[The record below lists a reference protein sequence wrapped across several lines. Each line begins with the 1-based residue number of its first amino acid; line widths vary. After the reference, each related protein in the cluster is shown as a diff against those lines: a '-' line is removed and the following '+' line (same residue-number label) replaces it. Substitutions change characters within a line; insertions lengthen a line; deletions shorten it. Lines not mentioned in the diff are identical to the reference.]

1 MVEVVKQRNIDRK
14 RCFLTVVTVLYV
26 LFIFHNSA
34 TVAVESSRQSGRV
47 LTLAKECLAGLG
59 IDSGWLTEHLIR
71 KTAHF
76 LEYSLYGVLLW
87 NCLGA
92 HKLRGKLRLVTHLWL
107 TMLVPFVDE
116 TIQLFTEGR
125 SGQISDVWLDMSG
138 VLFGTCLAFGF
149 GWLLTRWR
157 KRTGTPGGAENRGI
171 N

>member
-1 MVEVVKQRNIDRK
+1 MVEMMKQRNMGPK
-14 RCFLTVVTVLYV
+14 RWFWTAVTVLYV

-59 IDSGWLTEHLIR
+59 MESGWLTEHLIR

-76 LEYSLYGVLLW
+76 LEYSLYGMLLW
-87 NCLGA
+87 KCLQVHG
-92 HKLRGKLRLVTHLWL
+92 LWGKLRVVIHLWL

-138 VLFGTCLAFGF
+138 VLFGTCLVVGIAWIFKR
-149 GWLLTRWR
+149 LRKNTRKCRWGR
-157 KRTGTPGGAENRGI
+157 E
-171 N
+171 